1 MNVEFYDSKRKKKL
15 LEQLHIEFGMSE
27 VPKVLFE
34 TGKERIRGFTG
45 DLTIDELYNLADIA
59 NVEFMGLYLFRQEE
73 RFIRVSF
80 DAMPLFKDQFT
91 HHVVDLTYEQL
102 EQWMHGHN
110 IVMVLEKGLYV
121 VRHNGDVFGCGISDG
136 RVLINFVP
144 KERRIRRS

>member
-80 DAMPLFKDQFT
+80 DALPLFKNQLA
-91 HHVVDLTYEQL
+91 HHVVDLTDEQL
-102 EQWMHGHN
+102 E
-110 IVMVLEKGLYV
+110 
-121 VRHNGDVFGCGISDG
+121 
-136 RVLINFVP
+136 
-144 KERRIRRS
+144 